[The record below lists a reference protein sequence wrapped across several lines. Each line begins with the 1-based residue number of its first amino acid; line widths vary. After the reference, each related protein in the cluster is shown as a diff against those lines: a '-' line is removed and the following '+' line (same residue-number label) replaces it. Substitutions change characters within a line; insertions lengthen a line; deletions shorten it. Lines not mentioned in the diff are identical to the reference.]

1 LSREK
6 DSKDAKFGVYNMR
19 KLGTIDLEIL
29 DLAIKENGA
38 FNENNLENSKLKRLG
53 VGKILDSLA
62 SLKDRKFLSL
72 NSDGSFSITDIA
84 REILWSANIPVWA
97 RILRLLQ
104 IKSSSA
110 EEISNILRITKNQY
124 FEDLEKLRKNGF
136 ILMSPQRINEKI
148 IKIYEIQ
155 PEGIEKIDKTDK
167 EGFKSIGVEE
177 LKPEI
182 EILSKIDEI
191 IKEVKDSQMEHL
203 KKDSVIEKLSQLKN
217 KLKI

>member
-1 LSREK
+1 
-6 DSKDAKFGVYNMR
+6 MR

-29 DLAIKENGA
+29 DLAIKENGT
-38 FNENNLENSKLKRLG
+38 FNENNLENSELKRLG

-72 NSDGSFSITDIA
+72 NNNGSFSITNVA
-84 REILWSANIPVWA
+84 REILWSDNIPTWA
-97 RILRLLQ
+97 KILRLLQ
-104 IKSSSA
+104 IKSSNI
-110 EEISNILRITKNQY
+110 EQISNILRITENQY

-167 EGFKSIGVEE
+167 EGFKNISFEE
-177 LKPEI
+177 SKPEI

-191 IKEVKDSQMEHL
+191 VKEIKDSQMEQS
-203 KKDSVIEKLSQLKN
+203 KKDSVIEKLTQLKN
-217 KLKI
+217 KLEI

>member
-1 LSREK
+1 
-6 DSKDAKFGVYNMR
+6 MR

-29 DLAIKENGA
+29 DLAIKENGT

-53 VGKILDSLA
+53 IGKILDSLA

-72 NSDGSFSITDIA
+72 NKDGSFSITNIA
-84 REILWSANIPVWA
+84 REILWSNKIPTWA
-97 RILRLLQ
+97 KILRLLQ
-104 IKSSSA
+104 IKSSSI
-110 EEISNILRITKNQY
+110 EQISNILRITENQY
-124 FEDLEKLRKNGF
+124 FDDLEKLRKNGF
-136 ILMSPQRINEKI
+136 ILMLPQRINEKI

-167 EGFKSIGVEE
+167 EGFKNISFEE
-177 LKPEI
+177 SKPEI

-191 IKEVKDSQMEHL
+191 VKEIKDSQMEQS
-203 KKDSVIEKLSQLKN
+203 KKDSVIKKLTQLKN